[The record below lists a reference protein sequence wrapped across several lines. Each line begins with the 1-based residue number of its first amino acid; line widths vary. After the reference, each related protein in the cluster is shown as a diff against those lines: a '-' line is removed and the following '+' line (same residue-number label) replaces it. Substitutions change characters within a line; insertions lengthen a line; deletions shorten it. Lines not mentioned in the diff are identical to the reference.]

1 MLSKRVQDALIP
13 SPLSETFFRV
23 LNNAYHPS
31 KNPDGIISLGIA
43 ENTLMYPELATFLDK
58 NMDITPDLFGY
69 GAVAPGSQSLR
80 DGLVRL
86 YNSDTFNPCIPVEE
100 KDLFFS
106 CGCSALLDGLFWC
119 MCDEGDGVLISKP
132 LYGGFVNDM
141 KIRSKVKLV
150 EVSLKGYDPFSK
162 EAIVRFEEEF
172 VKAESNRIKIRMLVL
187 CTPHNPLGQYST
199 FLILFNFQVLLS
211 RSDD

>member
-1 MLSKRVQDALIP
+1 MFSRRVQDAIVP

-31 KNPDGIISLGIA
+31 ENPNGIISLGIA
-43 ENTLMYPELATFLDK
+43 ENTLMYPELATFIDK
-58 NMDITPDLFGY
+58 NMTITPDLFGY
-69 GAVAPGSQSLR
+69 GAVSPGLRSLI

-86 YNSDTFNPCIPVEE
+86 YNSETFNPVISVEG

-106 CGCSALLDGLFWC
+106 NGCTALLDNLFWC
-119 MCDEGDGVLISKP
+119 MCDEGDGALIAKP

-150 EVSLKGYDPFSK
+150 AVSLKDQDPFSG
-162 EAIVRFEEEF
+162 EAIGRFEEALF
-172 VKAESNRIKIRMLVL
+172 KAESEGIKVRVLVL
-187 CTPHNPLGQYST
+187 CTPHNPLGQ
-199 FLILFNFQVLLS
+199 
-211 RSDD
+211 